1 MKTLLKNKYISYLYV
16 AALGG
21 ITSFSLPPYNYFI
34 INFFT
39 LSLFYIFITNY
50 KKHLKK
56 KIDYFKYGW
65 IFGFGYFVLSLYWII
80 ISLTFDQNFKILI
93 PIALILV
100 PSFIAIFYGLPLY
113 FFSYF
118 KNYNNVSLILI
129 FSVLFSFSEF
139 IRGNV
144 LTGFPWNFFVFSFSE
159 NLAFIQILSLI
170 GTYSFNLIC
179 LTFFLLPAVFILRKS
194 KYDIFFCTIFI
205 CLIFGV
211 ILFGEKRLNSKNDE
225 LAKDKKYLI
234 KVISSK
240 VDIKRFYN
248 TDSEYDIVNDLIN
261 LSKPDKSVPTI
272 FIWPE
277 GMLTFTNLND
287 IYYYKDLFQLNFSN
301 KHLIILGINDVQK
314 NNNQKIFNSLAIVD
328 NNLKVLNYYHKNNLV
343 PFGEFLPM
351 ENFLKKIGLK
361 TITNNYQSF
370 SKGKDRKIISIK
382 NENFDLNFLP
392 LICYEI
398 IYSGRIKKKNNFDL
412 IINISE
418 DGWFGNSIGPH
429 QHFAH
434 SIFRAVEEGRNI
446 IRSTNNGISAFIGPK
461 GKIISKAESTES
473 GVLEIRNLKSNKE
486 TFFSKKGNNIFFYF
500 LLFYISLIFFLKI
513 NREIK

>member
-1 MKTLLKNKYISYLYV
+1 MKTLLKNKYFSYLYV
-16 AALGG
+16 SVLGG

-39 LSLFYIFITNY
+39 LSLFYVFIINY

-65 IFGFGYFVLSLYWII
+65 FFGFGYFILSLYWIV
-80 ISLTFDQNFKILI
+80 ISLTFDQNFNFLI
-93 PIALILV
+93 PLALILV

-118 KNYNNVSLILI
+118 KNFNNISLLLI
-129 FSVLFSFSEF
+129 FSVLFSFFEF
-139 IRGNV
+139 IRGSIF
-144 LTGFPWNFFVFSFSE
+144 TGFPWNLFAFSFSK

-179 LTFFLLPAVFILRKS
+179 ISFFLVPAIFILRKS
-194 KYDIFFCTIFI
+194 KYDIFFSIIFI
-205 CLIFGV
+205 FLFFSI
-211 ILFGEKRLNSKNDE
+211 ILFGEKRLNSEDNK
-225 LAKDKKYLI
+225 LVKDNKYLI

-240 VDIKRFYN
+240 VDINRFYKI
-248 TDSEYDIVNDLIN
+248 DSEYEIVNDLID
-261 LSKPDKSVPTI
+261 LSKPDKSIPTI

-277 GMLTFTNLND
+277 GMLPLTNLKN
-287 IYYYKDLFQLNFSN
+287 IHHYKDLFQLNFSN
-301 KHLIILGINDVQK
+301 KHIIILGINDVI
-314 NNNQKIFNSLAIVD
+314 NNNNLNVYNSLAIVD
-328 NNLKVLNYYHKNNLV
+328 NNLNVLNYYHKNNLV

-351 ENFLKKIGLK
+351 ENFLRKIGLK
-361 TITNNYQSF
+361 IITNNYQSF

-382 NENFDLNFLP
+382 NQNFDLSFLP

-398 IYSGRIKKKNNFDL
+398 IYSGKLKKNNNFDF

-434 SIFRAVEEGRNI
+434 SIFRAVEEGKNI
-446 IRSTNNGISAFIGPK
+446 IRSTNNGISAFIGPR
-461 GKIISKAESTES
+461 GDIISKAESTQGS
-473 GVLEIRNLKSNKE
+473 VLEIKNFKIIE
-486 TFFSKKGNNIFFYF
+486 QTFFSKNGNNIFFYF
-500 LLFYISLIFFLKI
+500 LLFYITLIFFLKI

>member
-1 MKTLLKNKYISYLYV
+1 LKTLLKNKYFSYLYV